1 MARSPLP
8 GLMLL
13 YLVTRLVGLTALPM
27 FLDESW
33 HISWSMWIPEGKEWD
48 SPWLFG
54 KGVNIFVNALLFPWA
69 GDRYLAATRLV
80 TVLFGGLTLLA
91 VYAAARRLYDE
102 RTAAVAALLYLF
114 SPYALFYDRLV
125 LTDPVQSAFAT
136 LSLLFC
142 VRAAQQGRARDG
154 ALLGLLLALSVF
166 AKASGLLAFL
176 TPALAWLF
184 LARERTRAA
193 RAFGVAYATSLALV
207 AWPLKVFFATTST
220 VRAAVD
226 KSQEG
231 PFGRVVENAPLA
243 WEWVASYWTLPLLGL
258 AAGGLLAALA
268 RRERAG
274 LFLGAG
280 VLLPLLAYLA
290 VSSLWFP
297 RYLVFLTPPLSILAG
312 AALVS
317 LLRLMRAP
325 SGAWAG
331 ALLLV
336 LLPALRFDFFLWTD
350 PAKAPL
356 PEVERFQFVNGWPS
370 GYGVR
375 DTLAFLREQARSRKG
390 GVRVV
395 LQSGARR
402 TLALASSVE
411 FRYHGFVVVT
421 DLRLDDPAAP
431 ATLAAFARE
440 MTTFVV
446 VPMPHRGGRPSPSAF
461 GPARLVL
468 ETRKPDGTLCDQV
481 YEMCPDNGCG
491 S

>member
-1 MARSPLP
+1 MSRSPLP
-8 GLMLL
+8 GLLLL
-13 YLVTRLVGLTALPM
+13 YFVTRLVGITALPM

-33 HISWSMWIPEGKEWD
+33 HISWSMWIAEGKEWD

-54 KGVNIFVNALLFPWA
+54 KGVNIFLNALLFPWA
-69 GDRYLAATRLV
+69 GERYLVATRLV
-80 TVLFGGLTLLA
+80 TVLFGALTLAA
-91 VYAAARRLYDE
+91 VFAAARRLYDD
-102 RTAAVAALLYLF
+102 RTALVAALLYLF

-125 LTDPVQSAFAT
+125 LTDPVQSTFAT
-136 LSLLFC
+136 LALLWS
-142 VRAAQQGRARDG
+142 VRTAQDGRAKDG
-154 ALLGLLLALSVF
+154 VLLGLLLALSVF

-176 TPALAWLF
+176 TPAVAWLL
-184 LARERTRAA
+184 LARERAKSA
-193 RAFGVAYATSLALV
+193 RAFGIAYAIGAALV

-231 PFGRVVENAPLA
+231 PFGRLLENAPLA
-243 WEWVASYWTLPLLGL
+243 WEWVAGYWTLPVLALAVVGL
-258 AAGGLLAALA
+258 ALALVTRA
-268 RRERAG
+268 RAG
-274 LFLGAG
+274 LFLSGLI
-280 VLLPLLAYLA
+280 VLPLAAYLA

-297 RYLVFLTPPLSILAG
+297 RYLVFLTPPLAILAG
-312 AALVS
+312 AALAA
-317 LLRLMRAP
+317 LARQPRALV
-325 SGAWAG
+325 ATLA
-331 ALLLV
+331 LV
-336 LLPALRFDFFLWTD
+336 LLPSLRFDWFLWTE

-370 GYGVR
+370 GYGTR
-375 DTLAFLREQARSRKG
+375 DTLAFLREQAERRRG

-402 TLALASSVE
+402 TIALAGSVE

-431 ATLAAFARE
+431 ATLAVWARE
-440 MTTFVV
+440 MPTYVV
-446 VPMPHRGGRPSPSAF
+446 VPPPHRNKRPSPGALGS
-461 GPARLVL
+461 ARLVL

-481 YEMCPDNGCG
+481 YELCDSC